1 MTEHT
6 KCKLSQQVE
15 EVVTTQ
21 NGHPVKLDNLPTCIT
36 IATFSWAAPAAVV
49 DCDCGTGRYPD
60 GPSGYPAG
68 LTVVGVGTEGA
79 FVEP

>member
-1 MTEHT
+1 MITIPIDLVAALLATEATYCPGKMTEHT

-49 DCDCGTGRYPD
+49 DCDCGTGR
-60 GPSGYPAG
+60 
-68 LTVVGVGTEGA
+68 
-79 FVEP
+79 